1 MNLVETGSIAVAAL
15 PLAELRAHL
24 RLGTG
29 FGEDSLQ
36 DGVLEGFLRAAIAGI
51 EAQIGKVLIARDFV
65 QTIDQWTGQA
75 QHVLPMAPVRLI
87 LQVALRRSSGAEE
100 VVAAD
105 RYWLQGDMHRPKL
118 RSVGSCLPAV
128 PEGGEALVSFTAG
141 FGIWSDVPADLQ
153 QAVFLLAAHYYEY
166 RDETA
171 LGRGCMP
178 FGVTSLLNRFRPIRL
193 GFGGL

>member
-15 PLAELRAHL
+15 PLAEFRAHL

-36 DGVLEGFLRAAIAGI
+36 DGVLEGFLRAAIAGV

-65 QTIDQWTGQA
+65 QTIDQWTGEA

-87 LQVALRRSSGAEE
+87 LQVALRRSSGVEE

-128 PEGGEALVSFTAG
+128 PEAGEALVGFTAG

-178 FGVTSLLNRFRPIRL
+178 FGVTSLLDRFRPIRL
-193 GFGGL
+193 GFAGQ

>member
-36 DGVLEGFLRAAIAGI
+36 DGVLEGFLRAAIAGV

-65 QTIDQWTGQA
+65 QTIDQWTGEA

-100 VVAAD
+100 VVASD
-105 RYWLQGDMHRPKL
+105 RYWLQADMHRPKL
-118 RSVGSCLPAV
+118 RSVGSCLPVV
-128 PEGGEALVSFTAG
+128 PERGEALVGFTAG

-178 FGVTSLLNRFRPIRL
+178 FGVTSLLDRFRPMRL
-193 GFGGL
+193 GFGGQ

>member
-1 MNLVETGSIAVAAL
+1 MNLVETGNISVASL
-15 PLAELRAHL
+15 PLAEFRAHL

-36 DGVLEGFLRAAIAGI
+36 DGVLEGFLRAAIAGV

-65 QTIDQWTGQA
+65 QTIDQWTGEA

-100 VVAAD
+100 VVASD
-105 RYWLQGDMHRPKL
+105 RYWLQADMHRPKL

-178 FGVTSLLNRFRPIRL
+178 FGVTSLLDRFRPMRL
-193 GFGGL
+193 GFGGQ